1 MVVVAVAGN
10 EHNTRHGL
18 VVAAAAAAAAAGAC
32 WETETR

>member
-18 VVAAAAAAAAAGAC
+18 VVAAAAAAAAC